1 MVARIMV
8 GVLVSALSWYLS
20 TAAIIIKI
28 TNDSAGAPTL
38 VTLYTIGRV
47 PQSTVISSSKNCPYT
62 LGTWK
67 TFNELRVPDI
77 EPQEDMILQQKL
89 TCSAEIGESGLYPL
103 LLFRDGALIVS
114 ALMRAGKQGD
124 SIMQYEFF
132 FISHNGLRVD
142 TLVIND
148 CPSNFARLWL
158 HLTGEG
164 LRINERTE
172 VCMRILYRANS
183 QRTTFDMIW

>member
-1 MVARIMV
+1 MVTRIMV
-8 GVLVSALSWYLS
+8 GVLGFSLFWYLS
-20 TAAIIIKI
+20 IAAIIIKI
-28 TNDSAGAPTL
+28 TNDYAGAPTL

-47 PQSTVISSSKNCPYT
+47 PKPAVIGSSKNCPYT
-62 LGTWK
+62 LCTWK

-103 LLFRDGALIVS
+103 LLFRDGALIV
-114 ALMRAGKQGD
+114 RAWKQGD
-124 SIMQYEFF
+124 SIMRYEFF

-172 VCMRILYRANS
+172 SCMRILHAANS